1 MKFYNPFRKVY
12 SEQELEIFE
21 FFKTVRLFEK
31 LLEKE
36 MEEFLPFMH
45 LREYKQNEV
54 IFFRNDPSQ
63 AIYVIKKGTVELNLD
78 LKEDFEPL
86 AFAKD
91 GIAIGVNALLEQS
104 ERVYNAIVRSK
115 EAKLYV
121 LPQVNILEVFKYK
134 PKIQAKMMT
143 SLAEIYD
150 ENTKNLF
157 NAYRKNMG
165 LFSIGEAYMKTFRS
179 DELAR

>member
-1 MKFYNPFRKVY
+1 MRFYNPFRKVY
-12 SEQELEIFE
+12 SEPEQEIFN
-21 FFKTVRLFEK
+21 FLKTVRLFEK
-31 LLEKE
+31 LSEKE

-78 LKEDFEPL
+78 LEEDFEPL
-86 AFAKD
+86 AFAKT
-91 GIAIGVNALLEQS
+91 GITIGINALIPYS
-104 ERVYNAIVRSK
+104 ERVYNAIARSK
-115 EAKLYV
+115 EAQLYV
-121 LPQVNILEVFKYK
+121 FPQVNILEIFKYK
-134 PKIQAKMMT
+134 PKIHAKMMT

-157 NAYRKNMG
+157 NAYRKNVG

-179 DELAR
+179 DELTK